1 MAVNKHSERLRNDP
15 SNIVEMLINLLDPA
29 ESLGCQVVAKIRL
42 PGSVTLIVGAEPE
55 DFQPDDGDL

>member
-1 MAVNKHSERLRNDP
+1 MNGHSERLRKDP
-15 SNIVEMLINLLDPA
+15 ANIVEMLINLLDQA
-29 ESLGCQVVAKIRL
+29 DQVGAQVVAKIRL